1 MNEQALWIIIL
12 GGMLVTYGLRLSFIA
27 LMPPERLPSLLRRGL
42 RFVPPAILAALI
54 TPEFFRPSGAL
65 DLSLQNHRLL
75 AGGIA
80 ALVAWRTRNTWL
92 TIGAGML
99 ALWLLGLI

>member
-65 DLSLQNHRLL
+65 DLRCRITACWPEGLL
-75 AGGIA
+75 R
-80 ALVAWRTRNTWL
+80 WSP
-92 TIGAGML
+92 GAHATPGL
-99 ALWLLGLI
+99 RSARACWPCGCLG